1 MEEIKR
7 IGPPTPTNRRGSEYD
22 LSVPLNATPSRMWQR
37 TFQAPDDWTEP
48 FHPSRIT
55 MKHRALIFT
64 SEECRVHLWMA
75 LIDKRIAS
83 ANARHARAIGFTA
96 ASQATETEGVNDR
109 GRGLQERT
117 IETKDV

>member
-7 IGPPTPTNRRGSEYD
+7 IGPPTPINRRGSAYD

-37 TFQAPDDWTEP
+37 TFQAPDDWKEP

-75 LIDKRIAS
+75 LIDKWIAS
-83 ANARHARAIGFTA
+83 ANERGRAGDGLHGRT
-96 ASQATETEGVNDR
+96 TETEGVNDR
-109 GRGLQERT
+109 GRGLQE
-117 IETKDV
+117 ETMAIRDL

>member
-7 IGPPTPTNRRGSEYD
+7 IGPPTPINRRGSAYD

-37 TFQAPDDWTEP
+37 TFQAPDDWKEP

-75 LIDKRIAS
+75 LIDTWIAS

-96 ASQATETEGVNDR
+96 ASQATETEGVNDG

-117 IETKDV
+117 IETKEF